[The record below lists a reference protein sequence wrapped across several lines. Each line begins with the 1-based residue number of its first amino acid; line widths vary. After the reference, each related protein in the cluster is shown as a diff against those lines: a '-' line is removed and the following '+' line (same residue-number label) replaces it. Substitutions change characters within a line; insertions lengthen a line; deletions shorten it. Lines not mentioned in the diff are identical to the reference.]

1 MDNNITKKVLKNEY
15 DFNALFTTKQVA
27 DTYIRFFDDK
37 LPDMYDHNFTEV
49 FNDLSPEDFS
59 KIKTISEERKEN
71 HIKIVSFNR
80 LKVLSILGYE
90 HSVILTMAADTI
102 QPKPLKIPNITYKN
116 LKDSPELINDF
127 LKLISKYDAPLY
139 GADFVAREMY
149 RYFLVAKEEN
159 GFNYFGCYQD
169 NKLIAVCY
177 GFNSNGVTGLD
188 GLLVDESYRH
198 KNIASN
204 LVKYIQQYYQNC
216 PIYLHTDDEDTPKY
230 LYQNIG
236 FKTLYQKHVYLLLKN
251 KDK

>member
-1 MDNNITKKVLKNEY
+1 MDSNITKKVLKNEY
-15 DFNALFTTKQVA
+15 DFDALFTTKQIT

-102 QPKPLKIPNITYKN
+102 QPKPLKIQNITYKN
-116 LKDSPELINDF
+116 LKESPELINDF
-127 LKLISKYDAPLY
+127 LSLELKYDAPLY

-149 RYFLVAKEEN
+149 RYFSVIKEKD
-159 GFNYFGCYQD
+159 GFNYFGCYYN
-169 NKLIAVCY
+169 NKLVAICY
-177 GFNSNGVTGLD
+177 GFSIDGVIGLD
-188 GLLVDESYRH
+188 GLLVDEPYRH
-198 KNIASN
+198 NNIASN
-204 LVKYIQQYYQNC
+204 LVKHIQEYYHNC
-216 PIYLHTDDEDTPKY
+216 PIYLHADDEDTPKY
-230 LYQNIG
+230 IYQDLG
-236 FKTLYQKHVYLLLKN
+236 FETLYKRHEYLLLKN
-251 KDK
+251 TNK